1 VAGTA
6 TTDLERQNL
15 PRFLLEDGGSGVDR
29 LRRSY
34 SQRLGILLA
43 MVGLILAIA
52 CANIANLLLARSEG
66 RQREMA
72 VRLSIGAG
80 RWRVIRQSLTESL
93 LLAVL
98 GGGAGILVAVWGIRF
113 LTNVLVAG
121 REPFAMQPELSP
133 GVLAAALFLTVG
145 TGLLFGLAPALQT
158 ARVDPMPVL
167 KESRSG
173 RPRSGAV
180 RFGLGQML
188 VVSQM
193 AICLLLLVGAG
204 LFVRTLT
211 FELRVAEHGWEFNAT
226 RTFP

>member
-1 VAGTA
+1 MAAVGKRQTRPVLSPHAARTQTTRHRTIEVGDVLAGH
-6 TTDLERQNL
+6 
-15 PRFLLEDGGSGVDR
+15 
-29 LRRSY
+29 
-34 SQRLGILLA
+34 GID
-43 MVGLILAIA
+43 
-52 CANIANLLLARSEG
+52 
-66 RQREMA
+66 
-72 VRLSIGAG
+72 
-80 RWRVIRQSLTESL
+80 
-93 LLAVL
+93 
-98 GGGAGILVAVWGIRF
+98 IRF

-173 RPRSGAV
+173 GPRSGAV

-193 AICLLLLVGAG
+193 AIFLLLLVGAG

-211 FELRVAEHGWEFNAT
+211 FELRVAEHGGSSTLRGRFLDKDGT
-226 RTFP
+226 RSARHRRLSNSVLPKSSRLFDITDIPSSVERFWVCRNVGPRSNQIVRDEVGIGMHKHF